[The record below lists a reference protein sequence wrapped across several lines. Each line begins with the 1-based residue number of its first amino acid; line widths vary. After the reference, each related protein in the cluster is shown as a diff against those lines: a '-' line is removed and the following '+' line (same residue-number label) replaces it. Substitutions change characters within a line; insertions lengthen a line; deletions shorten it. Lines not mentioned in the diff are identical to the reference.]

1 MTYSVN
7 PWWTAPVWQIPTGF
21 DSAFNQELEQEI
33 YSIGQALGNGSDVQ
47 TSLWDYS
54 RPCLDQLKTYIQQ
67 SVQHHVIN
75 SIPEARALRIKTEY
89 SMGWV
94 NVKEPGGM
102 IEAHA
107 HNDCS
112 IAATYY
118 VRAKKNCGDLILLNS
133 ADIYADSGAFA
144 GSHASTLNHL
154 RIEPVEGLL
163 VFFPAYVLHEVQT
176 NSSNDLRISL
186 STDLRQ
192 VIDPDAPNAMVLKS
206 WAQSFQQIAEWPRV

>member
-33 YSIGQALGNGSDVQ
+33 YNIGELLGTGADVQ

-75 SIPEARALRIKTEY
+75 SIPEARALRIKMEY

-144 GSHASTLNHL
+144 GATASTLDHI
-154 RIEPVEGLL
+154 RIEPTEGLL

-176 NSSNDLRISL
+176 NHSNDLRISL
-186 STDLRQ
+186 STDLKQ

-206 WAQSFQQIAEWPRV
+206 WAHSFQQIAEWPRV